1 MLINISCISII
12 YKVTNTNVDNLHLY
26 AKTRIIQHSL
36 LGFAA
41 CLSKDS

>member
-1 MLINISCISII
+1 MLIIISCISII

-26 AKTRIIQHSL
+26 VKTRIIQHSL

>member
-1 MLINISCISII
+1 MLIIISCISII

-26 AKTRIIQHSL
+26 SKTRIIQHSL

>member
-1 MLINISCISII
+1 MLITICCIPII
-12 YKVTNTNVDNLHLY
+12 YKVTNTNVDNLHSY
-26 AKTRIIQHSL
+26 AKTRVIQHSL

>member
-1 MLINISCISII
+1 MLITICCIPII
-12 YKVTNTNVDNLHLY
+12 YKVTNTNIDNLHLY

-36 LGFAA
+36 LGFVA

>member
-1 MLINISCISII
+1 MLIIISCISII
-12 YKVTNTNVDNLHLY
+12 YKVTNTNVDNLNLY